1 MPSLWRH
8 TDLHFRDGS
17 AAVYYVSVLVH
28 ILARVDDADPAGE
41 DGHSA
46 KGERVDMG
54 GRIHA
59 ARHLRDENMSRS
71 NELRSQC
78 AGEPAPVSRCVRWP
92 TIVRLG

>member
-1 MPSLWRH
+1 MPSLWCNADRH
-8 TDLHFRDGS
+8 CRDDG
-17 AAVYYVSVLVH
+17 AALYYVSVEVH
-28 ILARVDDADPAGE
+28 ILARVDDAEPAGE

-54 GRIHA
+54 GCIDA

-78 AGEPAPVSRCVRWP
+78 AGEPAPVSRCV
-92 TIVRLG
+92 